1 MGRPGANAPLL
12 FGLIAIASGSAA
24 AQTLTYDMDALADTG
39 ERRKLSYDVG
49 ALADVGERLPYRL
62 DQLTTQEIPFDPGL
76 DEGALTILGV
86 NLNDRELPDSTI
98 MAVRGGVAMLPIDD
112 LRRWRLR
119 TNGAGALD
127 IDGQTFAPLTS
138 VPGLTFRV
146 DNGAQMLILAVPVG
160 SFEATSL
167 VADTVTAP
175 STSPAATVA
184 FVNYDL
190 AFEHVGGS
198 NVASAFL
205 EMGASSG
212 AGLLTNTMLVNGSRR
227 EKTLVRLDTYAIHDD
242 PSGLTRLIIGD
253 GLTRGSSWTPQARFG
268 GIRYGT
274 DFSLQ
279 PGFLSFPTPV
289 FDGQTSIPSNVEV
302 FVNDV
307 LRYQTE
313 VDQGPFAL
321 SQLPLVTGSG
331 QVKLRVNDALGV
343 ERTILADYYV
353 SSRLLRAGL
362 SDYSIEAGAE
372 RRFYGSRSF
381 DYGSPFA
388 AGTYR
393 YGLTGWLTSEA
404 RAELSQDLQMIGGGL
419 ATTVGRIGEVG
430 FSLAGSHSDD
440 GTGMLYRVYAQ
451 RISPFWSVNASYQSS
466 TRDFAQIGQ
475 MGRTDRPREILQL
488 SAGLT
493 MGSWGNVNASESFIR
508 RVDDDKA
515 RITTFSYNRR
525 LGRVGNINAFLL
537 NSRATGTPDAT
548 TIGLSFSMSLGS
560 NTSLYAQAD
569 SDARRIEINKALPS
583 DRGWGYRLY
592 AEDAERDQQ
601 AADISYRGRA
611 FEVSGQARRSGGQT
625 GFRMLANGGLLLAG
639 GSVFPTQRL
648 DSGFAIVDV
657 GGQKGVRVFQ
667 DNREVTRTNGSGV
680 AVVTQLRPYESNRI
694 SVASD
699 DLHLDTSMKND
710 TIMVVPRPLG
720 GVFARFG
727 ISEGRAGTVVIEVA
741 DGQPLEPGTPV
752 TIEGDENGTFAGY
765 GGEVFVENIVAGMRL
780 TATRRQGVCSVVLP
794 AAPADET
801 LPRIGP
807 LHCSQ
812 AGQ

>member
-1 MGRPGANAPLL
+1 
-12 FGLIAIASGSAA
+12 
-24 AQTLTYDMDALADTG
+24 LTA
-39 ERRKLSYDVG
+39 
-49 ALADVGERLPYRL
+49 
-62 DQLTTQEIPFDPGL
+62 
-76 DEGALTILGV
+76 
-86 NLNDRELPDSTI
+86 
-98 MAVRGGVAMLPIDD
+98 
-112 LRRWRLR
+112 
-119 TNGAGALD
+119 
-127 IDGQTFAPLTS
+127 
-138 VPGLTFRV
+138 
-146 DNGAQMLILAVPVG
+146 
-160 SFEATSL
+160 
-167 VADTVTAP
+167 
-175 STSPAATVA
+175 
-184 FVNYDL
+184 
-190 AFEHVGGS
+190 
-198 NVASAFL
+198 
-205 EMGASSG
+205 
-212 AGLLTNTMLVNGSRR
+212 
-227 EKTLVRLDTYAIHDD
+227 
-242 PSGLTRLIIGD
+242 
-253 GLTRGSSWTPQARFG
+253 
-268 GIRYGT
+268 
-274 DFSLQ
+274 
-279 PGFLSFPTPV
+279 
-289 FDGQTSIPSNVEV
+289 
-302 FVNDV
+302 
-307 LRYQTE
+307 
-313 VDQGPFAL
+313 
-321 SQLPLVTGSG
+321 
-331 QVKLRVNDALGV
+331 
-343 ERTILADYYV
+343 
-353 SSRLLRAGL
+353 
-362 SDYSIEAGAE
+362 
-372 RRFYGSRSF
+372 
-381 DYGSPFA
+381 
-388 AGTYR
+388 
-393 YGLTGWLTSEA
+393 WLTSEA

-493 MGSWGNVNASESFIR
+493 MGAWGNVNASESFIR

-548 TIGLSFSMSLGS
+548 TVGLSFSMSLGS

-611 FEVSGQARRSGGQT
+611 FEISGQARRSGGQT

-657 GGQKGVRVFQ
+657 GGQKDVRVFQ

-720 GVFARFG
+720 GVFTRFG

-794 AAPADET
+794 AAPAEET

-807 LHCSQ
+807 LRCSQ